1 VHRKWGVGD
10 TKHAFDA
17 ANLFALWS
25 WAMTC
30 YPSSSM
36 TAFFF
41 RRKFAFRVSNAN
53 QSDFAALARRR
64 FL

>member
-30 YPSSSM
+30 YPIL
-36 TAFFF
+36 FDDRLFF